1 MYQINHNWTFLRLN
15 LISRSLEPEKEICVK
30 NVPTW
35 QKDYLENEDTKKHLV
50 ALASIDL
57 AGIIPTIL
65 LNALVIFAVATRR
78 RLRSKSTI
86 LLACLAGANLLTGF
100 ITLPIAFSLELKRLL
115 NVGPFCPLEKTF
127 NVILFMFFVASL
139 GHLFAISIERYIAVK
154 EPKDWQDFHLQECD
168 SAKYVQGTML
178 NKRSINLAV
187 VYIVVLLPRKAI
199 NFERFWK
206 ILSLPFTQNIMRRP
220 SIYRHSKRRTGLL

>member
-1 MYQINHNWTFLRLN
+1 M
-15 LISRSLEPEKEICVK
+15 
-30 NVPTW
+30 PTW

-50 ALASIDL
+50 ALASDL

-86 LLACLAGANLLTGF
+86 LVACLAGADLLTGF

-127 NVILFMFFVASL
+127 NVILLMFFVASL
-139 GHLFAISIERYIAVK
+139 GHLFAISIEPGAPNEDIG
-154 EPKDWQDFHLQECD
+154 QNHL
-168 SAKYVQGTML
+168 T
-178 NKRSINLAV
+178 
-187 VYIVVLLPRKAI
+187 
-199 NFERFWK
+199 
-206 ILSLPFTQNIMRRP
+206 
-220 SIYRHSKRRTGLL
+220 